1 MNKKT
6 KMFMGA
12 LATWLA
18 SMAIGAPVIA
28 TAEMYVAGQAGVNF
42 ADRINSIAGTGVS
55 AGRPG
60 PLADFDLA
68 NSITYG
74 GKIGYFP
81 GHSWYGIEAEVFHTT
96 PHIKSLEDDPAT
108 PAFDPDTGAHFRV
121 TTVGVNFI
129 ARYPGRTFQPYAG
142 VGVGAGIAHL
152 DDSLILRSDS
162 DVAAAWNVLAGLRA
176 FVTPHIAVFTEYK
189 YTGATFNFDE
199 ALGSLGGFSGNYRA
213 QHVLGGLSYHF

>member
-1 MNKKT
+1 MQTNNSLIACIFIAGLSLVT
-6 KMFMGA
+6 FNNP
-12 LATWLA
+12 
-18 SMAIGAPVIA
+18 SPVF
-28 TAEMYVAGQAGVNF
+28 AEVYVAGYGGVNF

-74 GKIGYFP
+74 GKVGYFP
-81 GHSWYGIEAEVFHTT
+81 GHSWYGIEAEAFHTT
-96 PHIKSLEDDPAT
+96 PHIKSFGDDPTT
-108 PAFDPDTGAHFRV
+108 PAFDPDTGIHFRV

-142 VGVGAGIAHL
+142 VGVGAAIARIG
-152 DDSLILRSDS
+152 DSLVVRSDS
-162 DVAAAWNVLAGLRA
+162 DVSTAWNVLVGLRA
-176 FVTPHIAVFTEYK
+176 FVTSQIAVFTEYK
-189 YTGATFNFDE
+189 YTGATFEFDE

>member
-1 MNKKT
+1 MQRDVT
-6 KMFMGA
+6 CIIGVFIA
-12 LATWLA
+12 AATFYSPHRA
-18 SMAIGAPVIA
+18 S
-28 TAEMYVAGQAGVNF
+28 AEIYVGGEAGVNF
-42 ADRINSIAGTGVS
+42 ADSINSIAGTGAS
-55 AGRPG
+55 AGVSG

-74 GKIGYFP
+74 GKLGYFP
-81 GHSWYGIEAEVFHTT
+81 GHSWYGIEAEVFTTT
-96 PHIKSLEDDPAT
+96 PHIKSIPDDPTT

-152 DDSLILRSDS
+152 SDSLILRSDS
-162 DVAAAWNVLAGLRA
+162 DVATAWNILVGFRA
-176 FVTPHIAVFTEYK
+176 FVTPKIAVFTEYK
-189 YTGATFNFDE
+189 YTGATFEFDE